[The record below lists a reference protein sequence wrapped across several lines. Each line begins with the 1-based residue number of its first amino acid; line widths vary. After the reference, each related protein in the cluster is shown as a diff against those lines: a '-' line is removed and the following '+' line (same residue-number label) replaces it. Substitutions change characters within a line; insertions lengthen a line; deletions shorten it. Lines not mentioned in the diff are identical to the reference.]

1 MTTDVDVVNRALQAI
16 GTRTTVQSLSE
27 NSNEAIQANLVFE
40 ATRDE
45 CLRMAPWNASTLYTS
60 LTYITSAPGTP
71 ENTSPATATWQRGQP
86 APPWAYEYQY
96 PVDCLR
102 PLWIVPQFITGFASG
117 IPITTAVTG
126 GAPQFWNGPPVK
138 FRVATDLFFPVT
150 AAAPNGNAGEF
161 YEIGDQITLVG
172 TPAGAAPIGAPVV
185 LQVESLGF
193 GPNPISTVSVVNQ
206 VYGASPV
213 VGGSYFAKQTNP
225 IAQGSTTGIGI
236 AATFD
241 LTFGATQVAQ
251 RVILTNQEQAMMAMV
266 RRVTDINVMDP
277 LLIDAWVQRLASR
290 LAMQLSGDLA
300 TANKCV
306 NDANVA
312 IMQGRTADGNEGLTV
327 QNTTPDWIRARGF
340 IEEDIFGAPGEWF
353 NWGPLFPNF

>member
-138 FRVATDLFFPVT
+138 FRVATDLFRPVT
-150 AAAPNGNAGEF
+150 AAIPNVGGQNYAV
-161 YEIGDQITLVG
+161 GDTITLA
-172 TPAGAAPIGAPVV
+172 AGLSGSPPIGAPAQLLVT
-185 LQVESLGF
+185 QVSGVQNAVSL
-193 GPNPISTVSVVNQ
+193 VSVVSQ
-206 VYGASPV
+206 IYGEATPQ
-213 VGGSYFAKQTNP
+213 GGSYFALQTNP
-225 IAQGSTTGIGI
+225 VAQGSSDGTGNNANFI
-236 AATFD
+236 
-241 LTFGATQVAQ
+241 LTFGPQSAQ
-251 RVILTNQEQAMMAMV
+251 RIILTNQEQAMMAMV